1 MFYSGFEVKKLSPC
15 LFDDFPIFRFPLYI
29 FLLFHKSLYKCYT
42 RNKAPRIFDMLP
54 PRTPLLFLLIERISM
69 ASMSS
74 SKLVSFPK
82 SISIPP
88 FYTSTVIRSPSRA
101 FSETPH
107 DETPPST
114 MVHTLDVPPEDNVS
128 FWLPYDLNTFFFP
141 KVEHDHACYIVN
153 GHPISVG
160 HRIPGVTDVMAVNHS
175 IFLNCSFPRPHFSQ
189 NIPKFHIISINFI
202 KLLDISFFCAIISLT
217 TPLPATAISDG
228 TKHYEES
235 GGYQYE

>member
-1 MFYSGFEVKKLSPC
+1 MRSQFNWIERQIPVLKAGGSSPFGRTKRKLCDRLDCRAFSLFYSGFEVKKLSPC

-42 RNKAPRIFDMLP
+42 RNKAPRIVDMLP

-107 DETPPST
+107 DKTPPST
-114 MVHTLDVPPEDNVS
+114 YGTRS
-128 FWLPYDLNTFFFP
+128 GC
-141 KVEHDHACYIVN
+141 AARGQRIVLA
-153 GHPISVG
+153 SV
-160 HRIPGVTDVMAVNHS
+160 
-175 IFLNCSFPRPHFSQ
+175 
-189 NIPKFHIISINFI
+189 
-202 KLLDISFFCAIISLT
+202 
-217 TPLPATAISDG
+217 
-228 TKHYEES
+228 
-235 GGYQYE
+235 

>member
-1 MFYSGFEVKKLSPC
+1 MLGVRVPSGVPKESSVIVWIAELFLLFYSCFEVKKLSPC

-29 FLLFHKSLYKCYT
+29 FLLFHKNLYKCYT

-54 PRTPLLFLLIERISM
+54 TRTPLLFLLIERISM

-114 MVHTLDVPPEDNVS
+114 YSTHS
-128 FWLPYDLNTFFFP
+128 GC
-141 KVEHDHACYIVN
+141 AARGQRIVLA
-153 GHPISVG
+153 SV
-160 HRIPGVTDVMAVNHS
+160 
-175 IFLNCSFPRPHFSQ
+175 
-189 NIPKFHIISINFI
+189 
-202 KLLDISFFCAIISLT
+202 
-217 TPLPATAISDG
+217 
-228 TKHYEES
+228 
-235 GGYQYE
+235 

>member
-1 MFYSGFEVKKLSPC
+1 MRSQFNWIERQIPVLKAGGSSPFGRTKRKLCDRLDCRAFSFC

-54 PRTPLLFLLIERISM
+54 TRTPLLFLLIERISM

-114 MVHTLDVPPEDNVS
+114 YGT
-128 FWLPYDLNTFFFP
+128 
-141 KVEHDHACYIVN
+141 
-153 GHPISVG
+153 
-160 HRIPGVTDVMAVNHS
+160 HS
-175 IFLNCSFPRPHFSQ
+175 G
-189 NIPKFHIISINFI
+189 
-202 KLLDISFFCAIISLT
+202 CA
-217 TPLPATAISDG
+217 ARG
-228 TKHYEES
+228 
-235 GGYQYE
+235 

>member
-1 MFYSGFEVKKLSPC
+1 MFYSDFEVKKLSSC

-42 RNKAPRIFDMLP
+42 RNKAPRILDMLP

-82 SISIPP
+82 SIIP
-88 FYTSTVIRSPSRA
+88 VRSSDLPREL
-101 FSETPH
+101 FQKHPTTKLLQVP
-107 DETPPST
+107 

-153 GHPISVG
+153 GRPISVG
-160 HRIPGVTDVMAVNHS
+160 HRIPCVTDVMAVNHS

-189 NIPKFHIISINFI
+189 NILKFHIIIINFI